1 MSGTAHIKVG
11 RNKLASPFTPD
22 FTFVLLFVNVLG
34 ELKNIKRMIKF
45 TYGFSPNSKMLYSH
59 VLDFLPIPYFNSI
72 KKATGFS

>member
-34 ELKNIKRMIKF
+34 ELK
-45 TYGFSPNSKMLYSH
+45 
-59 VLDFLPIPYFNSI
+59 VI
-72 KKATGFS
+72 KKKIYSTCWFSQNISMLH